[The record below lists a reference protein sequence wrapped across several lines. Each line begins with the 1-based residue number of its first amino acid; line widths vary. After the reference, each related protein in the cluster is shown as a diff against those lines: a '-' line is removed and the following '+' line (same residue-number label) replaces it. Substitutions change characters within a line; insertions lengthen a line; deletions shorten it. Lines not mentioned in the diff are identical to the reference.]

1 MDFILI
7 FVPIEDFFKVQNPKN
22 HLCILLFIEIDEEI
36 FCLFGDC
43 PYDNRLCSQSAR
55 SR

>member
-7 FVPIEDFFKVQNPKN
+7 FVSIEDFFKVQNLKN
-22 HLCILLFIEIDEEI
+22 NLCILLFIKIDEEI

-55 SR
+55 S